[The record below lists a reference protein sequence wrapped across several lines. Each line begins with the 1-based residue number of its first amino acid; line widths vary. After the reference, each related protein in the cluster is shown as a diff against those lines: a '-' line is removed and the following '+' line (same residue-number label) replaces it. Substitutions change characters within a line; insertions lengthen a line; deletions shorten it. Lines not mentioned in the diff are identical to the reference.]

1 MTTRIKT
8 CVAYIIKQRVSRLD
22 VLRRTAALAAGVAAS
37 DVACADVLPMVR
49 RQIERALGGWRGSTV
64 SGYLRGDETTRRANF
79 RCGKQSL
86 EELCVLLST
95 SALKPKRV
103 LTLSHVLSL
112 KSVKEV
118 GNIAKTAKALLAL
131 DHTPL
136 VYKVA
141 CCLYAVGQ
149 GGPLKVLADAC
160 SVGVSTLR
168 KWLRLFAEGVMKYV
182 KPVYMPAK
190 PMDPQTRNHVCLLYT
205 SPSPRDS

>member
-1 MTTRIKT
+1 MAPQCQGT
-8 CVAYIIKQRVSRLD
+8 CVVMRQPLGPTSVVVSSLWKNYVFCCPRQRLSPK
-22 VLRRTAALAAGVAAS
+22 GS
-37 DVACADVLPMVR
+37 LPF
-49 RQIERALGGWRGSTV
+49 
-64 SGYLRGDETTRRANF
+64 D
-79 RCGKQSL
+79 
-86 EELCVLLST
+86 
-95 SALKPKRV
+95 

-118 GNIAKTAKALLAL
+118 GNIARTAKALLAL
-131 DHTPL
+131 DHPPL

-168 KWLRLFAEGVMKYV
+168 TWLQLFAEGVMKYV

-190 PMDPQTRNHVCLLYT
+190 PMDPQTRNHVEQQFASRRGIPDCVLACDGT
-205 SPSPRDS
+205 HVPFHPKNKKTAKE